1 MKNSWKRV
9 AAGALSFAMVA
20 GAMPANVGGLL
31 TVGTAIVAN
40 AAEELT
46 DISADIPQSGS
57 NDFMNYSVAS

>member
-40 AAEELT
+40 L
-46 DISADIPQSGS
+46 
-57 NDFMNYSVAS
+57 VAVTVNAVACRNAVRDYFFPAN